1 MNRFKDCIYL
11 IIGWLATFG
20 WRKAAK
26 AKKIL
31 VVRVDEIG
39 DYMLW
44 RPFLKEISQ
53 YQAYRDWEIHFC
65 GNKNWQSI
73 FDTLDRELVTRCFWM
88 DKTAFKTKMGYRYRF
103 LRSLFRENYTI
114 VINPTFS
121 RDRRY
126 DDSMVAAAKAKERI
140 GMVANR
146 ESLRTYEVGYDRQ
159 LYTSLFDHA
168 TKPIFE
174 FERNRLFTE
183 FVTYNRCPIPDTRI
197 DLSRLPFLQQELPER
212 YFVIFPG
219 SRSAARIWP
228 TSHFILAANYLFEQ
242 FGWTAVIA
250 GTKNDTVYID
260 AFCKQYHHPHT
271 NMAGKTTLPE
281 MLRLLKDATCLL
293 SVDTGSVHLAAAVG
307 CTVFGIFNGSQYKR
321 FAPYPKGMAAN
332 FYAIYPDDVE
342 KELTNAELVQTKYEF
357 MVSVPYASVKAAKVI
372 LSMHEHFKETNSN
385 R

>member
-1 MNRFKDCIYL
+1 MNRFKDHIYQV
-11 IIGWLATFG
+11 IGWLATLS
-20 WRKAAK
+20 WRNTTG
-26 AKKIL
+26 AKKLLI
-31 VVRVDEIG
+31 VRADEIG

-44 RPFLKEISQ
+44 RPFLKEIAQ
-53 YQAYRDWEIHFC
+53 YPAYRNWEIHFC

-73 FDTLDRELVTRCFWM
+73 FDTLDGELVTRCFWM

-103 LRSLFRENYTI
+103 LHSIFRENYTV

-126 DDSMVAAAKAKERI
+126 DDSVVAAAKAKERI
-140 GMVANR
+140 GMMANR
-146 ESLRTYEVGYDRQ
+146 ESLRSYEAGYDRQ
-159 LYTSLFDHA
+159 LYTFLFDHT

-183 FVTYNRCPIPDTRI
+183 FVTFNRCSVPDTKI
-197 DLSRLPFLQQELPER
+197 DLTRLPPLQQVLPDR

-228 TSHFILAANYLFEQ
+228 TAHFILAADYLFEQ

-250 GTKNDTVYID
+250 GTKNDKVYID
-260 AFCKQYHHPHT
+260 AFCKQYRHPYT

-281 MLRLLKDATCLL
+281 MLGLLKDAACLL

-321 FAPYPKGMAAN
+321 FAPYPKEMAAN

-342 KELTNAELVQTKYEF
+342 KELADAELVKTKYEF
-357 MVSVPYASVKAAKVI
+357 MVPIPYASVKAAKVI
-372 LSMHEHFKETNSN
+372 LSMHEHFSGVKSK
-385 R
+385 